1 MPDNSYNLETEVNY
15 FSSVLIVD
23 ERGEISSHLID
34 SLLSQGC
41 LVHYQGV
48 ETQEN
53 LGYLEGKKNFSYL
66 AKFSEIENLSQVDY
80 VFYFSAESQLLS
92 KDNFFWL
99 TKKHGCKI
107 LVCLSLDSSQ
117 TETFLDLSKDK
128 ELNLRLIFYD
138 CVFGPRIK
146 NNLLG
151 SLFTKGLRGSGV
163 VFSVNPLQLIY
174 PIFVE
179 SLVGELS
186 RLIFLPDTRGK
197 SYFIRSS
204 EISLQDFADQVNT
217 VYPGTRVSFINN
229 EILDKKIDFLETVQV
244 KENLNEKISETIEW
258 FVRHVQQ
265 DPVLVERVEE
275 KAETPK
281 SELFESQIRSKTKE
295 EIKPFVNLSV
305 EDRLDFLFET
315 EKKKVE
321 SQETKQ
327 KRQETDNGPKIY
339 QEPPITNKVPVA
351 HKGPL
356 VPRKKTTRSRFA
368 FGLFTFIFL
377 LFVFFSAPLVL
388 VGGAGI
394 WGMRQLAQLKD
405 QIEEGNLSSAI
416 TTSNSA
422 KTTLDFSQRILSLT
436 NPFYSLI
443 GLQDQI
449 QTVSESFAFAQNL
462 NDAATFSLLA
472 AKDMVALGA
481 GFINGES
488 LDWEES
494 ISSIKANLS
503 FSYQQA
509 SLAQSALD
517 STKTGF
523 ELLGQ
528 TEQYEKLKKS
538 LPEAREILLKSQNFI
553 GVLPKI
559 LGFSERKVYLILFQ
573 NNMELRPT
581 GGFIGSYGLI
591 NLEGGKLT
599 AFEVFDVYQA
609 DGQLKGHVEPPTKL
623 KEYLGEATWFLRDS
637 NWDPDFTIS
646 APRAQWFLD
655 KEMQFK
661 VDGTIGV
668 TLEVAKN
675 ILAAIGEV
683 EVPEYGEKI
692 NKDNLFQK
700 AEYYSELGTFPGS
713 TQKKDFLGSLAKAIF
728 ERIKQAE
735 TKEMVDVGGA
745 FFNSLE
751 SREMMIYF
759 NDSECQTAIVR
770 LGWEGS
776 IRDFSPQSDKTY
788 VFADYLYLNEA
799 NVGVNKANFFVTRK
813 VDHQIKI
820 DEKGKAEEEILITY
834 DNQSP
839 SESWPA
845 GRYKTYLRLYLPKG
859 ARLTSSLITDPKNP
873 SLWLPFDMKYFNNI
887 EEHGK
892 NVFGYLIEVPIKSK
906 RQIEIK
912 YENLQTVNP
921 SQKINSYLLFI
932 QKQSGAYPSD
942 YTLTFSYPQ
951 NLVPVRVIPSA
962 VVGNG
967 NLLVTSKLDKD
978 RVFQIDLAR

>member
-53 LGYLEGKKNFSYL
+53 LDYLEGKKNFNYL
-66 AKFSEIENLSQVDY
+66 GKFSEIENLSQVDY
-80 VFYFSAESQLLS
+80 VFYFSAESQLIT
-92 KDNFFWL
+92 KDNLFWL

-107 LVCLSLDSSQ
+107 LICLSLDSSQ
-117 TETFLDLSKDK
+117 KETFLGLAKDK
-128 ELNLRLIFYD
+128 ELNLRLAFYD
-138 CVFGPRIK
+138 CIFGPRIK
-146 NNLLG
+146 NDLLG
-151 SLFTKGLRGSGV
+151 SLFTKGLRGSGAV
-163 VFSVNPLQLIY
+163 LSVNPSQLIY
-174 PIFVE
+174 PVFGE
-179 SLVGELS
+179 SFAGELS
-186 RLIFLPDTRGK
+186 RLIFLPETRGK

-204 EISLQDFADQVNT
+204 ETRLQDFVDQVKI
-217 VYPGTRVSFINN
+217 VCPGTRVSFINN
-229 EILDKKIDFLETVQV
+229 ETVDKKISSLETVQV
-244 KENLNEKISETIEW
+244 KESLEEKVSETVEW
-258 FVRHVQQ
+258 FVRHVPQ
-265 DPVLVERVEE
+265 DPVIVEKVEE
-275 KAETPK
+275 KIETPK
-281 SELFESQIRSKTKE
+281 NEFTQSQITNKTRE
-295 EIKPFVNLSV
+295 EIKPLVNLAV

-315 EKKKVE
+315 EKKKE
-321 SQETKQ
+321 ETQGTKQ
-327 KRQETDNGPKIY
+327 ERQATDKGPEVHKG
-339 QEPPITNKVPVA
+339 PITNKAPIA
-351 HKGPL
+351 HKEPL
-356 VPRKKTTRSRFA
+356 VPRRKTTRGRFV

-377 LFVFFSAPLVL
+377 LFVFFCAPFVL

-394 WGMRQLAQLKD
+394 LGIRQLAQLKD

-443 GLQDQI
+443 GLQDQT
-449 QTVSESFAFAQNL
+449 QTVSEAFRFAQNL

-488 LDWEES
+488 LDWEEA
-494 ISSIKANLS
+494 ISSIKSNLS

-517 STKTGF
+517 STKPGF

-528 TEQYEKLKKS
+528 AEQYEKLKKA
-538 LPEAREILLKSQNFI
+538 LPEAREVLLKSQNFI

-559 LGFSERKVYLILFQ
+559 LGFSERKVYLVLFQ

-599 AFEVFDVYQA
+599 GFEVFDVYQA
-609 DGQLKGHVEPPTKL
+609 DGQLKGHVEPPAKL
-623 KEYLGEATWFLRDS
+623 KQYLGEATWYLRDS

-655 KEMQFK
+655 KEMQLK

-668 TLEVAKN
+668 TLEVAKS
-675 ILAAIGEV
+675 ILSAIGEV
-683 EVPEYGEKI
+683 EVPEYSEKI
-692 NKDNLFQK
+692 NKNNLFQK

-728 ERIKQAE
+728 ERIKHAE
-735 TKEMVDVGGA
+735 AKEMVDVGGA

-751 SREMMIYF
+751 SREMMLYF
-759 NDSECQTAIVR
+759 NDPECQVAIAR

-776 IRDFSPQSDKTY
+776 IRDFSPQSDKTH

-813 VDHQIKI
+813 VDHQIKL
-820 DEKGKAEEEILITY
+820 DEKGKAEEKVLITY

-873 SLWLPFDMKYFNNI
+873 SLWLPFDMKYFNNT

-932 QKQSGAYPSD
+932 QKQPGAYPSD

-978 RVFQIDLAR
+978 RIFQIDLAR

>member
-15 FSSVLIVD
+15 FSSILIVD
-23 ERGEISSHLID
+23 EKGEISSHLID

-41 LVHYQGV
+41 LVHYHGV

-53 LGYLEGKKNFSYL
+53 LGYLEGKKNFNYL

-92 KDNFFWL
+92 KDTFLGL

-107 LVCLSLDSSQ
+107 LVCLPLDSSQ

-128 ELNLRLIFYD
+128 ELNLRLVFYD
-138 CVFGPRIK
+138 SVFGPRIK
-146 NNLLG
+146 SDLLG

-163 VFSVNPLQLIY
+163 VLPINPLQLIY

-204 EISLQDFADQVNT
+204 EISLQDFVDQVKT

-229 EILDKKIDFLETVQV
+229 ETLDKKNGFLETIQV
-244 KENLNEKISETIEW
+244 KENLNKKISETIEW
-258 FVRHVQQ
+258 FVRHVPQ

-275 KAETPK
+275 KVETPE
-281 SELFESQIRSKTKE
+281 SGLIESQIERRTRE

-321 SQETKQ
+321 SQETKPE
-327 KRQETDNGPKIY
+327 REDTNNGPKIHP
-339 QEPPITNKVPVA
+339 ESITYKVPVS
-351 HKGPL
+351 HKEPL
-356 VPRKKTTRSRFA
+356 IPRKKTTRGRFV

-394 WGMRQLAQLKD
+394 LGMRQLAQLKD

-422 KTTLDFSQRILSLT
+422 KTTLVFSQRILSLT

-443 GLQDQI
+443 GLQNQT
-449 QTVSESFAFAQNL
+449 QTVSEAFAFAQNL

-472 AKDMVALGA
+472 AKDMIALGA

-488 LDWEES
+488 LDWEEA
-494 ISSIKANLS
+494 ISSIKSNLS

-509 SLAQSALD
+509 SLAQSAID

-528 TEQYEKLKKS
+528 TEQYEKLKKT

-553 GVLPKI
+553 EVLPKI
-559 LGFSERKVYLILFQ
+559 LGFSERKVYLVLFQ

-599 AFEVFDVYQA
+599 GFEVFDVYQA
-609 DGQLKGHVEPPTKL
+609 DGQLKGHVEPPSKL

-646 APRAQWFLD
+646 AARAQWFLD
-655 KEMQFK
+655 KEMQLN

-683 EVPEYGEKI
+683 EVPEYSEKI

-728 ERIKQAE
+728 ERIKHAE
-735 TKEMVDVGGA
+735 AKEMVNVGGA

-751 SREMMIYF
+751 SREMMLYF
-759 NDSECQTAIVR
+759 NDAECQTAVAR

-788 VFADYLYLNEA
+788 VFADYLHINEA

-820 DEKGKAEEEILITY
+820 DEKGKAEEKILITY

-873 SLWLPFDMKYFNNI
+873 SLWLPFDMKYFNNT

-932 QKQSGAYPSD
+932 QKQPGAYPSD

-967 NLLVTSKLDKD
+967 NLLVTSKLNKD